1 VQNLI
6 VSHNYFSLISG
17 YLNQLKR
24 QHSDI
29 EELSDAGSVDTQLNE
44 LKSVYFVDD
53 IEWVINQITSF
64 SNDLSFGL
72 TIGENIHPSD
82 YGLVGYALMNC
93 PNLNTALTLSSK
105 YKPVMNQ
112 AFKSCFIR
120 GEVDSSYQVTTDLDD
135 KYLAALIEL
144 DFASGIQLAK
154 LLVDKQDLS
163 QLRLRQVNFRHGP
176 LSSQSHYQRVF
187 NCPVHFYQHKSEI
200 IIDNSVLALEV
211 RSANSAILDM
221 LIRKIDQAVKSYS
234 LGLTF
239 CHQVIN
245 YVANSRGEIPSAKQA
260 ARHFNISLS
269 TLKKRLMSEGRNYS
283 EICDSMRKSL
293 AIKMVANPIVQ
304 IKVVHCSLNFSSSS
318 AFNRAFKR
326 WTSMTPTE
334 YRQRA
339 IASQQPK
346 VKALVSDSVSN

>member
-6 VSHNYFSLISG
+6 VSHHYFALICG

-29 EELSDAGSVDTQLNE
+29 NELSDTGSVDIQLSE
-44 LKSVYFVDD
+44 LKSVYLVDD
-53 IEWVINQITSF
+53 IEWLIKQITSL

-135 KYLAALIEL
+135 EYLAALIEL
-144 DFASGIQLAK
+144 DFASGVQLAK

-163 QLRLRQVNFRHGP
+163 ELKLRQVNFRHGP
-176 LSSQSHYQRVF
+176 LSSLSHYQRVF
-187 NCPVHFYQHKSEI
+187 NCPVYFYQHKSEI
-200 IIDNSVLALEV
+200 IIANSVLALEV

-234 LGLTF
+234 LALTF
-239 CHQVIN
+239 SHQVIN
-245 YVANSRGEIPSAKQA
+245 YIANSRGGIPRAKQA
-260 ARHFNISLS
+260 ACHFNISLS

-283 EICDSMRKSL
+283 EIGDSMRKSL

-334 YRQRA
+334 YRLRA
-339 IASQQPK
+339 INGEHSQ
-346 VKALVSDSVSN
+346 VTS

>member
-1 VQNLI
+1 MQNLI
-6 VSHNYFSLISG
+6 VSHHYFALICG

-29 EELSDAGSVDTQLNE
+29 NELSDTGSVDIQLSE
-44 LKSVYFVDD
+44 LKSVYLVDD
-53 IEWVINQITSF
+53 IEWLIKQITSL

-135 KYLAALIEL
+135 EYLAALIEL
-144 DFASGIQLAK
+144 DFASGVQLAK

-163 QLRLRQVNFRHGP
+163 ELKLRQVNFRHGP
-176 LSSQSHYQRVF
+176 LSSLSHYQRVF
-187 NCPVHFYQHKSEI
+187 NCPVYFYQHKSEI
-200 IIDNSVLALEV
+200 IIANSVLALEV

-234 LGLTF
+234 LALTF
-239 CHQVIN
+239 SHQVIN
-245 YVANSRGEIPSAKQA
+245 YIANSRGGIPRAKQA
-260 ARHFNISLS
+260 ACHFNISLS

-283 EICDSMRKSL
+283 EIGDSMRKSL

-334 YRQRA
+334 YRLRA
-339 IASQQPK
+339 INGEHSQ
-346 VKALVSDSVSN
+346 VTS